1 MKKVFETKDKVEAEC
16 LAEKLEDECL
26 ETKLEQNAGKY
37 ELYVGENVYDEALL
51 QIENLEYDLP
61 KMVSQNKAKSNKFQD
76 EDEYEKSSFLYAV
89 EKFFQLKYKH
99 LLLISVV
106 FAFVFVLPFGLPM
119 VISSI
124 KKMDSDNIKIT
135 ALLFAVAFVISQA
148 ILISNRYYQ
157 DIKELRNFFSI
168 KLGTWKDPDYSRIGY
183 KIIHFVLAIL
193 LHLIYYIFT
202 ISVMIR

>member
-37 ELYVGENVYDEALL
+37 ELYVDENVYDEALL

-168 KLGTWKDPDYSRIGY
+168 KLGTWKDPDYSKIGY
-183 KIIHFVLAIL
+183 KIFHFILAIL
-193 LHLIYYIFT
+193 LHLVCYIFT

>member
-37 ELYVGENVYDEALL
+37 ELYVDENVYDEALL

-61 KMVSQNKAKSNKFQD
+61 KIIYQNKAKLNKFHD
-76 EDEYEKSSFLYAV
+76 EDEKGSFLHAV

-99 LLLISVV
+99 LLLISLI
-106 FAFVFVLPFGLPM
+106 FALIYVLPFDLL
-119 VISSI
+119 ILSSI
-124 KKMDSDNIKIT
+124 KKMDSEYIIIT
-135 ALLFAVAFVISQA
+135 ALMFALTFIISQV

-157 DIKELRNFFSI
+157 DIKELKSFFSI

>member
-16 LAEKLEDECL
+16 LAGKLEDECL

-37 ELYVGENVYDEALL
+37 ELYVDENVYDEALL

-61 KMVSQNKAKSNKFQD
+61 KIVSQNKAKLNKFHD
-76 EDEYEKSSFLYAV
+76 EDEKGSFLHAV

-99 LLLISVV
+99 LLLISLI
-106 FAFVFVLPFGLPM
+106 FALIYVLPFDLL
-119 VISSI
+119 ILSSI
-124 KKMDSDNIKIT
+124 KKMDSEYIIIT
-135 ALLFAVAFVISQA
+135 ALMFALTFIISQV

-157 DIKELRNFFSI
+157 DIKELKIFFSI